1 MSQQPFP
8 KVLHVD
14 TSFAPDH
21 ALTSEFWSAKI
32 HYKDIAQVNPTWR
45 KLEQRL
51 RLDFSLALLAKR
63 MAKDFDVLL
72 VGSEKGGIPLA
83 WLGVDKPI
91 VTIVHQII
99 TRPKRILVGTAQAK
113 WARVGTWAKA
123 DGDLMIEQYGYPA
136 NHLFNYTSSPM
147 DRFDPSENIDD
158 GPMIS
163 LGVAK
168 RDYVTLVNALR
179 GLPDHHSQIFVS
191 SRYKDQFQGALP
203 EAVPAWVHLEPPVS
217 EEGLIERYKH
227 ARFAVVP
234 LVPGTPYSA
243 GCTGIVEAGAAGKA
257 VIATRTRWTQDY
269 VQDGV
274 TGILVPEGDSDAM
287 RQAIQKLWDDPA
299 LARRMGQANRR
310 YMEAR
315 YSPAIVNEG
324 IKQALL
330 GAHLEHL
337 RKKA

>member
-45 KLEQRL
+45 KLEQKL

-179 GLPDHHSQIFVS
+179 GLPGVEFLTRHYIVIVGV
-191 SRYKDQFQGALP
+191 GAEQAASAMTTMTVLSHGQP
-203 EAVPAWVHLEPPVS
+203 
-217 EEGLIERYKH
+217 GCGER
-227 ARFAVVP
+227 RNS
-234 LVPGTPYSA
+234 G
-243 GCTGIVEAGAAGKA
+243 
-257 VIATRTRWTQDY
+257 
-269 VQDGV
+269 
-274 TGILVPEGDSDAM
+274 
-287 RQAIQKLWDDPA
+287 
-299 LARRMGQANRR
+299 RR
-310 YMEAR
+310 E
-315 YSPAIVNEG
+315 
-324 IKQALL
+324 
-330 GAHLEHL
+330 
-337 RKKA
+337 